1 MIFIFAGESGFYLRI
16 INMKKEI
23 ALFTGLIITLTFS
36 TYVSAFSQE
45 GSGSKFSIGSDFYS
59 SYIWR
64 GSKLGT
70 GPAVQPSMKYSANW
84 LTIGAW
90 GSFDFSGYQEADL
103 YLSFTLPAGIN
114 LGITDYY
121 LPGLEYSDYTEATG
135 SHAFE
140 LNAGL
145 SRWNLSLSA
154 NYIINEAGGIGS
166 QGGDMYFQAGYSF
179 KFFNIFLGAGDGWH
193 TYDPES
199 DDDKFAICNLGIGT
213 SRIIKVTDTFNIPVA
228 GQLIFN
234 PDKKQMFLVVGFT
247 L

>member
-1 MIFIFAGESGFYLRI
+1 
-16 INMKKEI
+16 MKRKNT
-23 ALFTGLIITLTFS
+23 LLTGLIIILVFS
-36 TYVSAFSQE
+36 TYVSAFSQK
-45 GSGSKFSIGSDFYS
+45 GSASKFSIGSDFYS
-59 SYIWR
+59 NYIWR

-70 GPAVQPSMKYSANW
+70 GPAIQPSMKYSANW

-121 LPGLEYSDYTEATG
+121 FPTLEYTDYTEASG

-140 LNAGL
+140 INAGFTAGGF
-145 SRWNLSLSA
+145 NLTA

-166 QGGDMYFQAGYSF
+166 SGGDKYFQAGYSF
-179 KFFNIFLGAGDGWH
+179 KFFDIFLGAGDGWH

-199 DDDKFAICNLGIGT
+199 GEDNFAVCNLGIGT

>member
-1 MIFIFAGESGFYLRI
+1 
-16 INMKKEI
+16 MKRGN
-23 ALFTGLIITLTFS
+23 ALFIGLIVMQLLS
-36 TYVSAFSQE
+36 SNASAFSQDAF
-45 GSGSKFSIGSDFYS
+45 GSKFSIGSDFYS

-64 GSKLGT
+64 GTKYGS
-70 GPAVQPSMKYSANW
+70 GPAVQPSMKYSADW
-84 LTIGAW
+84 LTVGAW
-90 GSFDFSGYQEADL
+90 GSFDFSDFQEADL
-103 YLSFTLPAGIN
+103 YLSFTLPAGIS

-121 LPGLEYSDYTEATG
+121 YPGLEYNDYSEASG

-140 LNAGL
+140 LNAGFTAGGF
-145 SRWNLSLSA
+145 NLTA
-154 NYIINEAGGIGS
+154 NYIINKAGGAGS
-166 QGGDMYFQAGYSF
+166 LGGDKYFQAGYSF

-199 DDDKFAICNLGIGT
+199 EEDKFAVCNLGIGT

-234 PDKKQMFLVVGFT
+234 PDKNQMFFVVGFT